1 MHQNIVD
8 INNFFS
14 LFNWEQIN
22 SFLSY
27 SSEKPWF
34 FTEFSFLLVFGF
46 FLLIYAFL
54 VNKNKWKKI
63 YIIAFSLFF
72 YYKSSGPFLGLFV
85 LMIVSDFLFA
95 KYIAK
100 QSGLKKKIYLF
111 ISLLYSLSF
120 LLYFK
125 YSNFFITN
133 FNELLGTNFD
143 LNTVFL
149 PIGISFYTFQS
160 ISYLVDIYRKEIEP
174 SKDISDYALHD
185 FFPSFSCRTNR

>member
-1 MHQNIVD
+1 MQQNIVD
-8 INNFFS
+8 INNLFFF
-14 LFNWEQIN
+14 LNWEQIK

-27 SSEKPWF
+27 SVDKPWF

-54 VNKNKWKKI
+54 VDKNKWKKI

-100 QSGLKKKIYLF
+100 QS
-111 ISLLYSLSF
+111 
-120 LLYFK
+120 
-125 YSNFFITN
+125 
-133 FNELLGTNFD
+133 
-143 LNTVFL
+143 
-149 PIGISFYTFQS
+149 
-160 ISYLVDIYRKEIEP
+160 
-174 SKDISDYALHD
+174 
-185 FFPSFSCRTNR
+185 